1 MRRVSRH
8 LVLFAREPV
17 LEAREKGLE
26 SRDAAGLFREFAA
39 GWLRAAEDAGARLIV
54 ATPREDLP
62 RWRRVFPA
70 AEKIGW
76 IRQRGATLGERL
88 EDAARRGDPDHRDNP
103 RALVELLG
111 RVIRKTAETPPQP
124 ADLASKARGS
134 RPVYDPAAQDMK
146 DVSVYHRADL
156 TIGSFVP
163 GPAVIA
169 EDETTTIVPKSFAA
183 RISPIG
189 AILLEKVSP

>member
-1 MRRVSRH
+1 MRAEAEAV
-8 LVLFAREPV
+8 VKAGAP
-17 LEAREKGLE
+17 EARLVETRTADMRYRGQGHEITVSLPTGPFDRA
-26 SRDAAGLFREFAA
+26 SRDKLIKLYEDGYAATFGRTIPGLGVEIMN
-39 GWLRAAEDAGARLIV
+39 WTLRLAAEQAA
-54 ATPREDLP
+54 LP
-62 RWRRVFPA
+62 
-70 AEKIGW
+70 K
-76 IRQRGATLGERL
+76 
-88 EDAARRGDPDHRDNP
+88 
-103 RALVELLG
+103 
-111 RVIRKTAETPPQP
+111 TPPQP
-124 ADLASKARGS
+124 ADRASKARGS

-189 AILLEKVSP
+189 AILLEKIAP

>member
-1 MRRVSRH
+1 MNWTLRLAAEQAAVRQ
-8 LVLFAREPV
+8 
-17 LEAREKGLE
+17 
-26 SRDAAGLFREFAA
+26 DAA
-39 GWLRAAEDAGARLIV
+39 
-54 ATPREDLP
+54 
-62 RWRRVFPA
+62 
-70 AEKIGW
+70 
-76 IRQRGATLGERL
+76 
-88 EDAARRGDPDHRDNP
+88 AARPTSP
-103 RALVELLG
+103 
-111 RVIRKTAETPPQP
+111 
-124 ADLASKARGS
+124 SKARGS

-189 AILLEKVSP
+189 AILLEKV